1 MNPLCNAHQAPAEI
15 DKCPLLFG
23 RVINN
28 RFMGE
33 RVKIPLLPKQS
44 KIKGAGQRQWSRHV
58 ATPYVND
65 GFLYH
70 LSIFDA
76 RLPTTGLSV
85 LYNLFGLL
93 KLKENIFDVVELTF
107 FTDLD

>member
-23 RVINN
+23 RVIDN

-44 KIKGAGQRQWSRHV
+44 KIKGAGQ
-58 ATPYVND
+58 
-65 GFLYH
+65 
-70 LSIFDA
+70 
-76 RLPTTGLSV
+76 
-85 LYNLFGLL
+85 
-93 KLKENIFDVVELTF
+93 
-107 FTDLD
+107 